1 MKVERAI
8 SRLKKILPIKSRLDD
23 MDKDSATVYLAV
35 VNGFYELGRA
45 PSIKELESTHSNAAE
60 IVAELGKQDMLTL
73 DDKGEVRGCY
83 PFTMEKRVH
92 RIQING
98 HEVHAMCAM
107 DALAPSSMFET
118 SSVILSECEVTAEPV
133 RIELNNQAIVN
144 KDDVSE
150 VYFGMNWMAASSCC
164 SCADSLCTEMLF
176 LKDTETAEAWLK
188 GDAEN
193 REIFTL
199 PDAVEFATGFF
210 KPMMQQG

>member
-1 MKVERAI
+1 MKVEQAI
-8 SRLKKILPIKSRLDD
+8 TRLKKILPIKSRLDD
-23 MDKDSATVYLAV
+23 MDSDSASVYLAV

-45 PSIKELESTHSNAAE
+45 PLISELELNHKNARD

-73 DDKGEVRGCY
+73 DEQGEVKGCY
-83 PFTMEKRVH
+83 PFTLEKRVH

-133 RIELNNQAIVN
+133 RIELENQAIKNV
-144 KDDVSE
+144 DEVSE
-150 VYFGMNWMAASSCC
+150 VHFGMNWQAASSCC

-176 LKDTETAEAWLK
+176 LKDTATAEGWLNE
-188 GDAEN
+188 DAEN

>member
-1 MKVERAI
+1 MKVEQAI
-8 SRLKKILPIKSRLDD
+8 TRLQKILPIKTRLDD
-23 MDKDSATVYLAV
+23 MDLDSASVYLAV
-35 VNGFYELGRA
+35 VNGFYQLGRA
-45 PSIKELESTHSNAAE
+45 PFISELESTHSDAKNIAAD
-60 IVAELGKQDMLTL
+60 LGKQDMLTL
-73 DDKGEVRGCY
+73 DDHGEVKGCY

-92 RIQING
+92 LIQING

-118 SSVILSECEVTAEPV
+118 SSVILSECEVTKEPV
-133 RIELNNQAIVN
+133 RIELNNQAIQN
-144 KDDVSE
+144 KYDVSE
-150 VYFGMNWMAASSCC
+150 VHFGMNWMAASSCG

-176 LKDTETAEAWLK
+176 LKDTKTAEAWLK
-188 GDAEN
+188 DDAEN